1 MKKIL
6 FTALAGIVFAM
17 PMNAQFLRGLAEK
30 AIEKKVQEK
39 TTPKQAVEPADNS
52 ENTDYITEELQAIV
66 NPEYDT
72 EDSATPMTISSISD
86 VLNKRPALPTVN
98 DLLSPEAKKA
108 YAYKGALAWEQGTMN
123 YRASSQSRYM
133 ELQNKILAAGN
144 KQRQQQTRQQN
155 FINEAS
161 AKGLMPSQQEIMQ
174 ALVASGYDLEKITPE
189 QSINVIAG
197 AYSKKWNIPEADV
210 KQFLTLAQSDD
221 RKAEAFLAQIHP
233 DLYKKLAGNAPNSSE
248 FMDVDTKEN
257 EYGKLGEQ
265 ISDLAE
271 EARVLKENMMDMM
284 KHVNYVS
291 SQGNFHVAGLP
302 TNNLEDLYT
311 QIADGW
317 KSSSECKQVIQIET
331 GLQERLNSWE
341 PCVESNMGKDI
352 PFPSWWTQGRKQENA
367 VIATWNKQN
376 AQKWLTAVAEYDGQ
390 LRALYERLE
399 VLDKQ
404 LEQVRSGDAE
414 TFAYLDAKMQ
424 VYIAEQLL
432 LDYYSMF
439 SAALG
444 FPCAVPQEETK
455 YMTCETYGKG

>member
-1 MKKIL
+1 MKRTL
-6 FTALAGIVFAM
+6 FLVLAGFILVM
-17 PMNAQFLRGLAEK
+17 PMNAQFLRGIVEK
-30 AIEKKVQEK
+30 AVEKKVQEK
-39 TTPKQAVEPADNS
+39 TTPQQTEEPADNS
-52 ENTDYITEELQAIV
+52 ENTDYIADELQTIV
-66 NPEYDT
+66 DPVYDA
-72 EDSATPMTISSISD
+72 EDPVTPVTISSISD

-108 YAYKGALAWEQGTMN
+108 YAYKGALAWEQGAMN
-123 YRASSQSRYM
+123 YRVAASARQM

-144 KQRQQQTRQQN
+144 KQRQQQARQQN

-174 ALVASGYDLEKITPE
+174 ALMASGYDLEKITPE

-221 RKAEAFLAQIHP
+221 RKAEAFLAQKHP
-233 DLYKKLAGNAPNSSE
+233 DLYKKLAGNAPKAGE

-257 EYGKLGEQ
+257 EYGKLGGQ

-271 EARVLKENMMDMM
+271 EARVLKENVMDMM

-291 SQGNFHVAGLP
+291 SLGNFNVAGLP
-302 TNNLEDLYT
+302 TNKLEDLFT
-311 QIADGW
+311 QIADSW
-317 KSSSECKQVIQIET
+317 KTSSECKQVIQIET

-341 PCVESNMGKDI
+341 PCTESNQGKDI

-439 SAALG
+439 TVALG

-455 YMTCETYGKG
+455 YMPCETYGKG

>member
-1 MKKIL
+1 MRPILTGCDKMKKLLIL
-6 FTALAGIVFAM
+6 MCGLWLTT

-30 AIEKKVQEK
+30 AIEKKMQEK

-66 NPEYDT
+66 NPEYNT

-174 ALVASGYDLEKITPE
+174 ALMASGYDLEKITPE

-197 AYSKKWNIPEADV
+197 VYSKKWNIPEADV
-210 KQFLTLAQSDD
+210 KQFLTLVQSDD
-221 RKAEAFLAQIHP
+221 RKAEAFLAQKHP

-257 EYGKLGEQ
+257 EYGKLGGQ

-271 EARVLKENMMDMM
+271 EARVLKD
-284 KHVNYVS
+284 YVS
-291 SQGNFHVAGLP
+291 SLGNFHVAGLP
-302 TNNLEDLYT
+302 TNKLEDLYT

-439 SAALG
+439 TVALG

-455 YMTCETYGKG
+455 YMPCETYGKG

>member
-1 MKKIL
+1 MKRTL
-6 FTALAGIVFAM
+6 FLVLAGFILVM
-17 PMNAQFLRGLAEK
+17 PMNAQFLRGIVEK
-30 AIEKKVQEK
+30 AVEKKVQEK
-39 TTPKQAVEPADNS
+39 TTPQQTEEPADNS
-52 ENTDYITEELQAIV
+52 ENTDYIADELQTIV
-66 NPEYDT
+66 DPVYDA
-72 EDSATPMTISSISD
+72 EDPVTPVTISSISD

-108 YAYKGALAWEQGTMN
+108 YAYKGALAWEQGAMN
-123 YRASSQSRYM
+123 YRVAASARQM

-144 KQRQQQTRQQN
+144 KQRQQQARQQN

-174 ALVASGYDLEKITPE
+174 ALMASGYDLEKITPE

-221 RKAEAFLAQIHP
+221 RKAEAFLAQKHP
-233 DLYKKLAGNAPNSSE
+233 DLYKKLAGNAPKAGE

-257 EYGKLGEQ
+257 EYGKLGGQ

-271 EARVLKENMMDMM
+271 EARVLKENVMDMM

-291 SQGNFHVAGLP
+291 SLGNFNVAGLP
-302 TNNLEDLYT
+302 TNKLEDLFT
-311 QIADGW
+311 QIADSW
-317 KSSSECKQVIQIET
+317 KTSSECKQVIQIET

-341 PCVESNMGKDI
+341 PCTESNQGKDI

-367 VIATWNKQN
+367 VIAAWNKQN
-376 AQKWLTAVAEYDGQ
+376 AQKWLAAVAEYDGQ

-399 VLDKQ
+399 ALDKQ

-439 SAALG
+439 TVALG

-455 YMTCETYGKG
+455 YMPCETYGKG

>member
-1 MKKIL
+1 
-6 FTALAGIVFAM
+6 
-17 PMNAQFLRGLAEK
+17 
-30 AIEKKVQEK
+30 
-39 TTPKQAVEPADNS
+39 
-52 ENTDYITEELQAIV
+52 
-66 NPEYDT
+66 
-72 EDSATPMTISSISD
+72 
-86 VLNKRPALPTVN
+86 
-98 DLLSPEAKKA
+98 
-108 YAYKGALAWEQGTMN
+108 
-123 YRASSQSRYM
+123 
-133 ELQNKILAAGN
+133 
-144 KQRQQQTRQQN
+144 
-155 FINEAS
+155 
-161 AKGLMPSQQEIMQ
+161 
-174 ALVASGYDLEKITPE
+174 
-189 QSINVIAG
+189 
-197 AYSKKWNIPEADV
+197 
-210 KQFLTLAQSDD
+210 
-221 RKAEAFLAQIHP
+221 
-233 DLYKKLAGNAPNSSE
+233 
-248 FMDVDTKEN
+248 
-257 EYGKLGEQ
+257 
-265 ISDLAE
+265 
-271 EARVLKENMMDMM
+271 MMDMM

-302 TNNLEDLYT
+302 TNKLEDLYT

-341 PCVESNMGKDI
+341 PCVESNIGKDI

-439 SAALG
+439 TVALG

-455 YMTCETYGKG
+455 YMPCETYGKG

>member
-1 MKKIL
+1 MKRTL
-6 FTALAGIVFAM
+6 FLVLAGFILVM
-17 PMNAQFLRGLAEK
+17 PMNAQFLRGIVEK
-30 AIEKKVQEK
+30 AVEKKVQEK
-39 TTPKQAVEPADNS
+39 TTPQQTEEPADNS
-52 ENTDYITEELQAIV
+52 ENTDYITDELQTIV
-66 NPEYDT
+66 DPVYDA
-72 EDSATPMTISSISD
+72 EDPVTPVTISSISD

-108 YAYKGALAWEQGTMN
+108 YAYKGALAWEQGAMN
-123 YRASSQSRYM
+123 YRLAASARQM

-144 KQRQQQTRQQN
+144 KQRQQQARQQN

-174 ALVASGYDLEKITPE
+174 ALMASGYDLEKITPE
-189 QSINVIAG
+189 QSINIIAG

-221 RKAEAFLAQIHP
+221 RKAEAFLAQKHP
-233 DLYKKLAGNAPNSSE
+233 DLYKKLAGNAPKAGE

-257 EYGKLGEQ
+257 EYGKLGGQ

-291 SQGNFHVAGLP
+291 SQGNFHEAGLP
-302 TNNLEDLYT
+302 TNTLEDLYT

-424 VYIAEQLL
+424 VYIAEQFL

-439 SAALG
+439 SAALE
-444 FPCAVPQEETK
+444 FPCVVPQEEIK

>member
-1 MKKIL
+1 MKRTL
-6 FTALAGIVFAM
+6 FLVLAGFILVM
-17 PMNAQFLRGLAEK
+17 PINAQFLRGIVEK
-30 AIEKKVQEK
+30 AVEKKVQEK
-39 TTPKQAVEPADNS
+39 TTPQQTEEPADNS
-52 ENTDYITEELQAIV
+52 ENTDYITDELQTIV
-66 NPEYDT
+66 DPVYDA
-72 EDSATPMTISSISD
+72 EDPVTPVTISSISD

-98 DLLSPEAKKA
+98 DLLSPDAKKA
-108 YAYKGALAWEQGTMN
+108 YAYKGALAWEQGAMN
-123 YRASSQSRYM
+123 YRVAASARQM

-144 KQRQQQTRQQN
+144 KQRQQQARQQN

-174 ALVASGYDLEKITPE
+174 ALMASGYDLEKITPE

-221 RKAEAFLAQIHP
+221 RKAEAFLAQKHP
-233 DLYKKLAGNAPNSSE
+233 DLYKKLAGNAPKAGE

-257 EYGKLGEQ
+257 EYGKLGGQ
-265 ISDLAE
+265 ISDLGE
-271 EARVLKENMMDMM
+271 EARVLKENVMDMM

-291 SQGNFHVAGLP
+291 SLGNFHVAGLL
-302 TNNLEDLYT
+302 TNKQEDLYT
-311 QIADGW
+311 QIADSW
-317 KSSSECKQVIQIET
+317 KTSSECKQVIQIET

-341 PCVESNMGKDI
+341 PCTESNQGKDI

-367 VIATWNKQN
+367 VIAAWNKQN
-376 AQKWLTAVAEYDGQ
+376 AQKWLAAVAEYDGQ

-399 VLDKQ
+399 ALDKQ

-439 SAALG
+439 SAALE

-455 YMTCETYGKG
+455 YMPCETYGKG

>member
-1 MKKIL
+1 MKKML
-6 FTALAGIVFAM
+6 FTVLAGIVFAM

-39 TTPKQAVEPADNS
+39 TSLKQAVEPADNS
-52 ENTDYITEELQAIV
+52 ENTDYIPEELQAIV
-66 NPEYDT
+66 TPEYDT
-72 EDSATPMTISSISD
+72 EDPATPMTISSISD

-174 ALVASGYDLEKITPE
+174 ALMASGYDLEKITPE

-197 AYSKKWNIPEADV
+197 VYSKKWNIPEADV
-210 KQFLTLAQSDD
+210 KQFLTLVQSDD
-221 RKAEAFLAQIHP
+221 RKAEAFLAQKHP

-257 EYGKLGEQ
+257 EYGKLGGQ

-271 EARVLKENMMDMM
+271 EARVLKD
-284 KHVNYVS
+284 YVS
-291 SQGNFHVAGLP
+291 SLGNFRVAGLP
-302 TNNLEDLYT
+302 TNTLEDLYT

-317 KSSSECKQVIQIET
+317 KSSSECKQVIQIER

-439 SAALG
+439 TVALG

-455 YMTCETYGKG
+455 YMPCETYGKG

>member
-1 MKKIL
+1 MKRTL
-6 FTALAGIVFAM
+6 FLVLAGFILVM
-17 PMNAQFLRGLAEK
+17 PMNAQFLRGIVEK
-30 AIEKKVQEK
+30 AVEKKVQEK
-39 TTPKQAVEPADNS
+39 TTPQQTEEPADNS

-66 NPEYDT
+66 APVYDA
-72 EDSATPMTISSISD
+72 EDPVTPVTISSISD

-108 YAYKGALAWEQGTMN
+108 YAYKGALAWEQGALN
-123 YRASSQSRYM
+123 YRVAASARQM

-144 KQRQQQTRQQN
+144 KQRQQQARQQN
-155 FINEAS
+155 FINEVS

-174 ALVASGYDLEKITPE
+174 ALMASGYDLEKITPE
-189 QSINVIAG
+189 QSINIIAG

-221 RKAEAFLAQIHP
+221 RKAEAFLAQKHP
-233 DLYKKLAGNAPNSSE
+233 DLYKKLAGNAPKAGE

-257 EYGKLGEQ
+257 EYGKLGGQ

-291 SQGNFHVAGLP
+291 SQGNFHEAGLP
-302 TNNLEDLYT
+302 TNTLEDLYT

-331 GLQERLNSWE
+331 GLQERLNW
-341 PCVESNMGKDI
+341 KDI

-439 SAALG
+439 TVALG

-455 YMTCETYGKG
+455 YMPCETYGKG